1 MNWDVVKRLV
11 EYGRS
16 QEEAHHKKFRFTLT
30 TNGVL
35 LNDEVMEFC
44 NREMSN
50 VVLSLDG
57 RKDVNDKMRPFRNGS
72 GSYDLIVPKFQKFAD
87 SRKQMNY
94 YVRGTFTRNNLDF
107 ADDVLHYADLGF
119 EQMSMEPVVADP
131 SEDYAIKEEDIPA
144 ILKEYDRLALE
155 FIKRKRREEDSTSSI
170 LCWT

>member
-1 MNWDVVKRLV
+1 M

-57 RKDVNDKMRPFRNGS
+57 RPEVNEMCIRDRCTRSPRTPTSAPWWSPARIWKKAGDRS
-72 GSYDLIVPKFQKFAD
+72 SACAAD
-87 SRKQMNY
+87 GYLLSASQM
-94 YVRGTFTRNNLDF
+94 
-107 ADDVLHYADLGF
+107 
-119 EQMSMEPVVADP
+119 
-131 SEDYAIKEEDIPA
+131 
-144 ILKEYDRLALE
+144 
-155 FIKRKRREEDSTSSI
+155 
-170 LCWT
+170 